1 MGSIYVG
8 FGWLG
13 RMNSMDWRDRGLKEL
28 KYAKAHRACLKLYM
42 YRTQHC

>member
-28 KYAKAHRACLKLYM
+28 SMQKLIE
-42 YRTQHC
+42 RV